1 MASTCMEGNLVG
13 PRSDEVSAVMKTSGE
28 YGVGSSQNGPI
39 KPQPKWNRILCM
51 ECGPVE
57 EVKGEL
63 STSLGKRSVL
73 AILKEDN
80 ADSMGMHGSKHGKTQ
95 EVSEVIAKAG
105 VSEHPCLSQ

>member
-1 MASTCMEGNLVG
+1 MEGNLVG
-13 PRSDEVSAVMKTSGE
+13 PRSDEGSAVLKTSGE
-28 YGVGSSQNGPI
+28 YGAGSSQNGLI
-39 KPQPKWNRILCM
+39 KSQPKWNRILRM

-63 STSLGKRSVL
+63 SISLGKRSVL
-73 AILKEDN
+73 AIMEEDN

-95 EVSEVIAKAG
+95 EVSEVIAEAR

>member
-1 MASTCMEGNLVG
+1 MEGNLVG

-63 STSLGKRSVL
+63 STSLGKRSVS
-73 AILKEDN
+73 AILEEDN
-80 ADSMGMHGSKHGKTQ
+80 ADSMGMHGLKRGKTQ
-95 EVSEVIAKAG
+95 EFSEVIAEAG